1 MKKYNIENYNI
12 YKKDL
17 NASIK
22 NIGKKEWQDYT
33 RQELIIIFLPLVEN
47 LARKF
52 STSTQAIGIMS
63 LKDMLQDGSIGLAR
77 AVDKIIWDRILNSP
91 HPEKTVKSFLSKRIK
106 GAIRRGADN
115 NRGTMRI
122 PEHKI
127 NEIRK
132 NDDESKTQVFF
143 NAVFSSLDELN
154 ENGNYFDPQEQIE
167 INNETQNNYLMF
179 ILNKYLNQK
188 EKDVLRYSYGLD
200 CDKLS
205 AKQIAEKIGI
215 KGDSAYVRV
224 SQLKK
229 QAIDKLRECAD
240 YSQVIDYL

>member
-22 NIGKKEWQDYT
+22 NIGKKDWQDYT

-91 HPEKTVKSFLSKRIK
+91 HPEKTLKSFLSYV
-106 GAIRRGADN
+106 
-115 NRGTMRI
+115 
-122 PEHKI
+122 
-127 NEIRK
+127 
-132 NDDESKTQVFF
+132 QVY
-143 NAVFSSLDELN
+143 A
-154 ENGNYFDPQEQIE
+154 
-167 INNETQNNYLMF
+167 
-179 ILNKYLNQK
+179 
-188 EKDVLRYSYGLD
+188 
-200 CDKLS
+200 
-205 AKQIAEKIGI
+205 
-215 KGDSAYVRV
+215 
-224 SQLKK
+224 
-229 QAIDKLRECAD
+229 
-240 YSQVIDYL
+240 